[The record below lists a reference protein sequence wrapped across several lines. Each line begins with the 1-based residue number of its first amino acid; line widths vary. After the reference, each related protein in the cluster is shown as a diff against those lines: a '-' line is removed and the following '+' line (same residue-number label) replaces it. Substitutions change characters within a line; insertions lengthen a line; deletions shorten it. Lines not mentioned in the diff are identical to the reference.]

1 MRDDFIET
9 PALPP
14 DAIAWIVSDF
24 QRESLE
30 PSSTYQTAT
39 TTMAPDLL
47 SRTTKSPSENYTYRS
62 DKRPIKNIIT
72 TSLTKQLHIGKNY
85 TTNGSTLDKSLNRTI
100 LSNETEIIDDA
111 DVRTAP
117 SYTFY
122 APQKILQRST
132 FVLQMSRD
140 VLEYLQDWLNVKYP
154 LAKLGMINTH
164 TYTKDLFQSIFKF
177 YFTVFFI
184 DFVALPSLDREMISS
199 LGLITLQT
207 AFLQNADAITTEQY
221 HLSAIKI
228 SEAIIKQFFGGIT
241 SPKIWKHNWLW
252 EGLIKYLG
260 RLVLT
265 PLNPQ
270 WPMEEMQLM
279 HITTR
284 AMDIDAIQGWDSIL
298 GGTSEDGKNDEF
310 FIDKSAAV
318 IAMLHVSMGDANF
331 RGCLGTFL
339 NSFKFQTAEPY
350 DLWSI
355 CTKKV
360 NNTKNIK
367 EMMNLWTTLES
378 FPLLTVSK
386 VGSTVTISQKD
397 FHPMEFQAILDD
409 PYLLNFT
416 TTSTSSTSTT
426 PAPTKKKSTTKW
438 IFPVNYVTNVANV
451 SDALWFHNSD
461 GNQLL

>member
-1 MRDDFIET
+1 
-9 PALPP
+9 
-14 DAIAWIVSDF
+14 
-24 QRESLE
+24 
-30 PSSTYQTAT
+30 
-39 TTMAPDLL
+39 
-47 SRTTKSPSENYTYRS
+47 
-62 DKRPIKNIIT
+62 
-72 TSLTKQLHIGKNY
+72 
-85 TTNGSTLDKSLNRTI
+85 
-100 LSNETEIIDDA
+100 
-111 DVRTAP
+111 
-117 SYTFY
+117 
-122 APQKILQRST
+122 
-132 FVLQMSRD
+132 MSRD

-154 LAKLGMINTH
+154 LAKLGRPPVFNHTFFISFTSEYNTA
-164 TYTKDLFQSIFKF
+164 TQPNENKQTFSVSLP
-177 YFTVFFI
+177 VFFRL

-207 AFLQNADAITTEQY
+207 AFLQNQDAITTEQY

-241 SPKIWKHNWLW
+241 SPRIWKHSWLW

-265 PLNPQ
+265 PLKTD
-270 WPMEEMQLM
+270 WPMDEMQLM
-279 HITTR
+279 HIATR

-298 GGTSEDGKNDEF
+298 AGTSEDGKNDEF

-318 IAMLHVSMGDANF
+318 MAMLHVSMGDANF
-331 RGCLGTFL
+331 RSCLGSFL
-339 NSFKFQTAEPY
+339 TQFKFTTAEPV
-350 DLWSI
+350 DLWNI
-355 CTKKV
+355 CSKKV

-416 TTSTSSTSTT
+416 ISTSSTTTT
-426 PAPTKKKSTTKW
+426 PAPSKKKSTTKW
-438 IFPVNYVTNVANV
+438 IFPVNYITNVANV
-451 SDALWFHNSD
+451 TDTLWFHNSD
-461 GNQLL
+461 GNSKCDEFIWIYSY

>member
-1 MRDDFIET
+1 MSFTHIMIFI
-9 PALPP
+9 
-14 DAIAWIVSDF
+14 DIS
-24 QRESLE
+24 
-30 PSSTYQTAT
+30 
-39 TTMAPDLL
+39 
-47 SRTTKSPSENYTYRS
+47 
-62 DKRPIKNIIT
+62 IT
-72 TSLTKQLHIGKNY
+72 
-85 TTNGSTLDKSLNRTI
+85 
-100 LSNETEIIDDA
+100 
-111 DVRTAP
+111 
-117 SYTFY
+117 
-122 APQKILQRST
+122 
-132 FVLQMSRD
+132 
-140 VLEYLQDWLNVKYP
+140 
-154 LAKLGMINTH
+154 
-164 TYTKDLFQSIFKF
+164 
-177 YFTVFFI
+177 

-241 SPKIWKHNWLW
+241 SPRVWKHSWLW

-298 GGTSEDGKNDEF
+298 AGTSEDGRNDEF

-318 IAMLHVSMGDANF
+318 MAMLHVSMGDVNF
-331 RGCLGTFL
+331 RACLGSFL
-339 NSFKFQTAEPY
+339 ESFKFQTAEPV
-350 DLWSI
+350 DLWNI
-355 CTKKV
+355 CSKKV

-367 EMMNLWTTLES
+367 EMMNLWTSLES

-397 FHPMEFQAILDD
+397 FHPMEFHAIQDD

-416 TTSTSSTSTT
+416 TTSTSSTTTT
-426 PAPTKKKSTTKW
+426 PAPQKKKSTTKW

-451 SDALWFHNSD
+451 SDTLWFHISD
-461 GNQLL
+461 GKFIHLII